1 MDSKIKLPNSK
12 YIVGIIGAGLLACIF
27 LLYTGNTK
35 RVESYRHEIDSLTQ
49 CVKSRDNIIVQMDSN
64 ALKLTFKA
72 DSLQGKVNTLKKTN
86 NALEGKLDSIASI
99 VDSIPSDINYAY
111 LTDVAYPFKGKE
123 EFNFNENQI
132 KEIRVDFEENILLS
146 RIKLNL
152 DSTLKEMDMMLWYK
166 DSLINMKDYQLGLL
180 RLNQTDLQSIIK
192 LNESEIAYWKLEAD
206 RQKKLK
212 VKFGAGSAVLGV
224 LLIIALL

>member
-1 MDSKIKLPNSK
+1 MKLKLPQGK
-12 YIVGIIGAGLLACIF
+12 HIAAIAVAVLLTC
-27 LLYTGNTK
+27 LLLQHTGNN
-35 RVESYRHEIDSLTQ
+35 RRIDSYQYKIDSLTQ
-49 CVKSRDNIIVQMDSN
+49 CVESRDNIIVQMDSN

-86 NALEGKLDSIASI
+86 SVLEGKLDSISSI
-99 VDSIPSDINYAY
+99 VDSIPSDVNYAY

-146 RIKLNL
+146 KIKLNL

-180 RLNQTDLQSIIK
+180 KLNQIDLKSLIE
-192 LNESEIAYWKLEAD
+192 LNKSEIVYWKAEAD
-206 RQKKLK
+206 RQRKLK
-212 VKFGAGSAVLGV
+212 IKFGAGSTVLGV